1 MADYFIRYDTALTAQ
16 ASAAITADA
25 LSGGTKTEISL
36 VAAGNADG
44 AHALE
49 FEIDVT
55 SAPATAAYAEVWCE
69 PLQHDGAGNS
79 APFRC
84 ARVPVQIATSADKYT
99 CQFDGAIPE
108 KANYLIKAID
118 FTFTASLSVRG
129 KYASD
134 T

>member
-1 MADYFIRYDTALTAQ
+1 MADYFIRYDAAVTAQ

-25 LSGGTKTEISL
+25 LSAGAKTEISL
-36 VAAGNADG
+36 ASGGNADG

-55 SAPATAAYAEVWCE
+55 SAPATAGYGEVWCE
-69 PLQHDGAGNS
+69 PLQHDGVGNS

-84 ARVPVQIATSADKYT
+84 ARVPVQITTSADKYM
-99 CQFDGAIPE
+99 CGFSGDIPE
-108 KANYLIKAID
+108 KANYIIKAID
-118 FTFTASLSVRG
+118 FGFTAALSVRG

>member
-1 MADYFIRYDTALTAQ
+1 MANYYIRYGTAVTAQ
-16 ASAAITADA
+16 ASAAITVDS
-25 LSGGTKTEISL
+25 LSTGTKTQISL
-36 VAAGNADG
+36 AASGNADG

-55 SAPATAAYAEVWCE
+55 AWTAAAYAEVWCE
-69 PLQHDGAGNS
+69 PLQHDGVGDS

-84 ARVPVQIATSADKYT
+84 ARVPVEVSAVDKYT
-99 CQFDGAIPE
+99 CEFSGAIPE
-108 KANYLIKAID
+108 KANYIIKAID
-118 FTFTASLSVRG
+118 TGFTASLSVRG

>member
-1 MADYFIRYDTALTAQ
+1 MGNYYIRYIADLMAQ
-16 ASAAITADA
+16 ASAAITADT
-25 LSGGTKTEISL
+25 LSAGTTTEISL
-36 VAAGNADG
+36 ASGGNANG

-55 SAPATAAYAEVWCE
+55 VAPSTAAYAEVWCE

-84 ARVPVQIATSADKYT
+84 ARVPVPIATSADKYL
-99 CQFDGAIPE
+99 CEFVGAIPE
-108 KANYLIKAID
+108 KANYLIKAIGYD
-118 FTFTASLSVRG
+118 FTAALSARG